1 MAKSMT
7 ITASTRIPV
16 KAKDGTDGS
25 DGNGVKKTTITYQ
38 IGSSGTTAPT
48 GTWLADPPTAQKGKY
63 LWTRTVTVFTNNS
76 ETVAYSVS
84 YYGSDGEKGSN
95 GLPGAVSVKKKWV
108 QGDTH
113 VRDNDIVHYLYV
125 DRGTKAASDWYRLA
139 ENRTIKSAGAPP
151 ATSDVPTYYERVTS
165 MMTLQVDAFLANEAN
180 VGGFFIKDGVF
191 WSTKGMVADTLVDYN
206 GQEGFVPN
214 IILDG
219 ATGEAIINNG
229 EFRGMIVAQ
238 AGSIGGWVI
247 AGDVLRSS
255 DGLIE
260 MNAATNEITIK
271 DPDSGAP
278 STLIKSS
285 RLVANVSGYFG
296 SASSTNIGLSA
307 LTGTGSRSVNI
318 KTISSGDADTYQV
331 QVPSIR
337 LTGSATNLQLP
348 NGMIQIGDVTVTL
361 GLYKNGSLIS
371 TIYSHRVRGQDVS
384 VPVTVSADTPPV
396 TLSFSGAGTW
406 SLRVRITGNGTGG
419 AVNTAS
425 KTATVGR
432 TVNRSEIG
440 SNGMVIATNTTNY
453 VFMVGGLF
461 EVRRGQNIFQM
472 STSQAPRVSKN
483 GGANWTDL

>member
-84 YYGSDGEKGSN
+84 YYGSDGENGAN

-108 QGDTH
+108 QGDTP
-113 VRDNDIVHYLYV
+113 VRDKDIVQDFYV

-139 ENRTIKSAGAPP
+139 ENRTINSADAPP
-151 ATSDVPTYYERVTS
+151 ATGDVPTYYERVTS

-260 MNAATNEITIK
+260 MDAATNEITIK

-278 STLIKSS
+278 STLIRSS

-307 LTGTGSRSVNI
+307 LTGTGGRSVNI

-348 NGMIQIGDVTVTL
+348 NGMIEIGNIMITL
-361 GLYKNGSLIS
+361 GLFKDGKLVNIISSHNVRSQGSG
-371 TIYSHRVRGQDVS
+371 T
-384 VPVTVSADTPPV
+384 TTETKDTPAT
-396 TLSFSGAGTW
+396 TLSFAGAGVW
-406 SLRVRITGNGTGG
+406 SLRTVVEGNGSGG
-419 AVNTAS
+419 ALNTSSQNAI
-425 KTATVGR
+425 VGR